1 LYLPPTPARP
11 RFEVAASIRLVFHRS
26 AFFKT
31 ARKLARRSTRH
42 ERSDCAA
49 NHVCTH
55 RSGLRALVFLP
66 VLQTLLV
73 SQPLFATKA
82 PAVKYSATPRSQTP
96 VKASSV
102 PWQPNCNG
110 AILISAG
117 ANLRQT
123 LPPSAVKLSKKE
135 AQKIEIRATRKFV
148 LL

>member
-1 LYLPPTPARP
+1 MHTPKRLAGPGFLACLANFARLATFV
-11 RFEVAASIRLVFHRS
+11 RHQGASGQIF
-26 AFFKT
+26 
-31 ARKLARRSTRH
+31 RH
-42 ERSDCAA
+42 ASQSDP
-49 NHVCTH
+49 
-55 RSGLRALVFLP
+55 S
-66 VLQTLLV
+66 
-73 SQPLFATKA
+73 
-82 PAVKYSATPRSQTP
+82 
-96 VKASSV
+96 KASSV